1 MLTAEA
7 RPRLA
12 PGVRIQRDQAR
23 DAWLVQ
29 APERLIYPDEVAM
42 AVLALCDGE
51 RTVRAVIEDAA
62 REYGEA
68 PATVADDVRALLAE
82 LEACGVLVDAGR

>member
-12 PGVRIQRDQAR
+12 PGVRIQRDEAR

-29 APERLIYPDEVAM
+29 APERLVYPDEVAM
-42 AVLALCDGE
+42 SVLALCNGE
-51 RTVRAVIEDAA
+51 RTVHAVIEDAA
-62 REYGEA
+62 REYGET
-68 PATVADDVRALLAE
+68 PDTVGDDVRALLSE
-82 LEACGVLVDAGR
+82 LEQYGVLVDAGR